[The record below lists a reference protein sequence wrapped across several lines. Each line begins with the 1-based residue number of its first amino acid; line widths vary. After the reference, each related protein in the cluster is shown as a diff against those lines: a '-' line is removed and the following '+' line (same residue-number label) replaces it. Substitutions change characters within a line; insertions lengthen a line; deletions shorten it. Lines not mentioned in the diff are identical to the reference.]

1 MSPKRIALLLLLGCV
16 LAPVSQAHIKHIEM
30 RLEGM
35 T

>member
-1 MSPKRIALLLLLGCV
+1 MSIKRIALALFLGCV
-16 LAPVSQAHIKHIEM
+16 LAPMSQAQIKHIEM